1 MANVH
6 LLPFLNDIYDR
17 QPPRHRFQA
26 ETPEEWRA
34 WRSEAYGGL
43 RGLLALD
50 TVEDHRW
57 ADPPPPQVSTQVE
70 GPDFRIERVLL
81 PTLRGVWMPCLVL
94 VPNTPPPYPAVLC
107 LHGHGMSKD
116 ILAGVPRDDAERER
130 MELLRGDFAAKFARA
145 GYLAIAPDAAG
156 FGERVE
162 EASLAQAGNNCQHL
176 SVNSLSLG
184 MSLQGIR
191 VWEILRALD
200 YLAGRPDV
208 QPDRIAVAGLS
219 MGCEHA
225 MYVAALDERA
235 RATVLSCGPRAI
247 IPDAKHISWCACL
260 FSPGI
265 FNEMD
270 WPDITAL
277 IAPRPIQLQF
287 GDVDYIPLDLAR
299 DTHSM
304 LRHVYSLSGAE
315 PGALEYD
322 EFSGAHEFHF
332 EAALPFVSRWTG
344 ARELAGAGGR

>member
-6 LLPFLNDIYDR
+6 LLPFLNDVYDR

-50 TVEDHRW
+50 TVEEHRW
-57 ADPPPPQVSTQVE
+57 HDAPPAQVSTHLE
-70 GPDFRIERVLL
+70 GPDYRIERVLL

-116 ILAGVPRDDAERER
+116 ILAGVPRDEAERER
-130 MELLRGDFAAKFARA
+130 MELLRGDFAAKFAKA

-176 SVNSLSLG
+176 CVNALSLG

-200 YLAGRPDV
+200 YLVCRPDV

-225 MYVAALDERA
+225 MYVAALDERVQA
-235 RATVLSCGPRAI
+235 AVLSCGPRAI

-287 GDVDYIPLDLAR
+287 GDIDYIPLDLAR
-299 DTHSM
+299 ETHSM
-304 LRHVYSLSGAE
+304 LQRVYSLSGAE
-315 PGALEYD
+315 PEALEYD

>member
-6 LLPFLNDIYDR
+6 LLPFLNEVYDR
-17 QPPRHRFQA
+17 QPPRSRFRA
-26 ETPEEWRA
+26 ETPEEWRS
-34 WRSEAYGGL
+34 WRAAAGKRL
-43 RGLLALD
+43 RKLLSLD
-50 TVEDHRW
+50 TVQEHRW
-57 ADPPPPQVSTQVE
+57 PEAPPTQVSTQSK
-70 GPDFRIERVLL
+70 GPDYRVERVLL

-94 VPNTPPPYPAVLC
+94 VPNAPPPYPAVLC

-116 ILAGVPRDDAERER
+116 ILAGTPRDDAERER

-145 GYLAIAPDAAG
+145 GYLTIAPDAAG
-156 FGERVE
+156 FGERIE
-162 EASLAQAGNNCQHL
+162 DASLSQTRNNCQHL
-176 SVNSLSLG
+176 AVNALSLG

-200 YLAGRPDV
+200 YLSGRPDV
-208 QPDRIAVAGLS
+208 QRDRISGAGLS
-219 MGCEHA
+219 MGCEHL
-225 MYVAALDERA
+225 MYVAALDERI
-235 RATVLSCGPRAI
+235 RASVLSCGPRAI
-247 IPDAKHISWCACL
+247 IPDAKRISWCACL

-299 DTHSM
+299 ETYAT
-304 LRHVYSLSGAE
+304 LQRVYSLSGAS
-315 PGALEYD
+315 PDALEYD

-332 EAALPFVSRWTG
+332 EAALPFLSRWIG
-344 ARELAGAGGR
+344 AREAAAARGR

>member
-6 LLPFLNDIYDR
+6 LLPFLNEVYDR
-17 QPPRHRFQA
+17 QPPLHRFRA

-34 WRSEAYGGL
+34 WRTEAGGRL
-43 RGLLALD
+43 RDMLALD
-50 TVEDHRW
+50 TVEQHRW
-57 ADPPPPQVSTQVE
+57 PDAPPAQISTQVK
-70 GPDFRIERVLL
+70 GPGYRIERVLL
-81 PTLRGVWMPCLVL
+81 PTVRGVWMPCLVL
-94 VPNTPPPYPAVLC
+94 VPNAPPPYPAVLC

-145 GYLAIAPDAAG
+145 GYVAIAPDAAG
-156 FGERVE
+156 FGERIE
-162 EASLAQAGNNCQHL
+162 EASLGQTRNNCQHL
-176 SVNSLSLG
+176 SVNALSLG

-200 YLAGRPDV
+200 YLGGRPDV

-225 MYVAALDERA
+225 MYVAALYERV
-235 RATVLSCGPRAI
+235 RASVLSCGPRAI

-277 IAPRPIQLQF
+277 IAPSPIQLQF

-299 DTHSM
+299 ETHAM
-304 LRHVYSLSGAE
+304 LQRVYSLSRAA
-315 PGALEYD
+315 PNALEYD

-332 EAALPFVSRWTG
+332 EAALPFVNRWTG
-344 ARELAGAGGR
+344 AREFVAARER

>member
-6 LLPFLNDIYDR
+6 LLPFLNEVYDR
-17 QPPRHRFQA
+17 QPPRHRFRA

-34 WRSEAYGGL
+34 WRTEAGGRL
-43 RGLLALD
+43 RDMLALD
-50 TVEDHRW
+50 TVEQHRW
-57 ADPPPPQVSTQVE
+57 PDAPPAQVSTQSE
-70 GPDFRIERVLL
+70 GPGYTIERVLL

-94 VPNTPPPYPAVLC
+94 VPNAPPPYPTVLC

-116 ILAGVPRDDAERER
+116 ILAGVPRDEAERER
-130 MELLRGDFAAKFARA
+130 MELLRGNFAAKFARA
-145 GYLAIAPDAAG
+145 GFLTIAPDAAG
-156 FGERVE
+156 FGERIE
-162 EASLAQAGNNCQHL
+162 EASLGQTKNNCQHL
-176 SVNSLSLG
+176 SVNALSLG

-200 YLAGRPDV
+200 YLGARPDV

-225 MYVAALDERA
+225 MYVAALDERV
-235 RATVLSCGPRAI
+235 RASVLSCGPRAI

-277 IAPRPIQLQF
+277 IAPSPIQLQF

-299 DTHSM
+299 ETNSM
-304 LRHVYSLSGAE
+304 LQRVYSLSGAE

-322 EFSGAHEFHF
+322 EFPGAHEFHF
-332 EAALPFVSRWTG
+332 EAALPFVERWTG
-344 ARELAGAGGR
+344 ARQLAEARER

>member
-1 MANVH
+1 M
-6 LLPFLNDIYDR
+6 
-17 QPPRHRFQA
+17 
-26 ETPEEWRA
+26 
-34 WRSEAYGGL
+34 
-43 RGLLALD
+43 LALD
-50 TVEDHRW
+50 TVQEHRW
-57 ADPPPPQVSTQVE
+57 TDAPPAQVSTQVE

-94 VPNTPPPYPAVLC
+94 APNTPPPHPAVLC

-116 ILAGVPRDDAERER
+116 ILAGAPRDEAERER
-130 MELLRGDFAAKFARA
+130 MELLRGDFAAKFARD

-176 SVNSLSLG
+176 SVNALSLG

-208 QPDRIAVAGLS
+208 LPDRIACTGLS

-225 MYVAALDERA
+225 MYVAALDERI
-235 RATVLSCGPRAI
+235 RASVLSCGPRAI

-299 DTHSM
+299 ETHAM
-304 LRHVYSLSGAE
+304 LQRVYSLSGAE

-332 EAALPFVSRWTG
+332 EAALPFVNRWTG
-344 ARELAGAGGR
+344 ARELAEAGGR

>member
-1 MANVH
+1 MANVD
-6 LLPFLNDIYDR
+6 LLPFLNEIYDR

-26 ETPEEWRA
+26 ETPEEWST
-34 WRSEAYGGL
+34 WRLEAGGRL
-43 RGLLALD
+43 RDLLALE
-50 TVEDHRW
+50 TVEEHRW
-57 ADPPPPQVSTQVE
+57 PDSPPAQVPAQVE
-70 GPDFRIERVLL
+70 SPDFRIERVLL

-94 VPNTPPPYPAVLC
+94 VPNTPPPHPAVLC

-116 ILAGVPRDDAERER
+116 ILAGTPRDEAERER
-130 MELLRGDFAAKFARA
+130 MELLRGDFAAKFARE

-176 SVNSLSLG
+176 SVNALSLG

-208 QPDRIAVAGLS
+208 RPDRIACAGLS

-225 MYVAALDERA
+225 MYVAALDERV
-235 RATVLSCGPRAI
+235 RASVLSCGPRAI

-299 DTHSM
+299 ETHSM
-304 LRHVYSLSGAE
+304 LQPVYSLSDAE

-332 EAALPFVSRWTG
+332 EAALPFVNRWTG
-344 ARELAGAGGR
+344 ARDLAESGGR

>member
-6 LLPFLNDIYDR
+6 LLPFLNEVYDR
-17 QPPRHRFQA
+17 QPPRHRFRA
-26 ETPEEWRA
+26 ATPGEWRA
-34 WRSEAYGGL
+34 WRPEAHGGL
-43 RGLLALD
+43 RDLLALD

-57 ADPPPPQVSTQVE
+57 ADAPPPQVSTQLE
-70 GPDFRIERVLL
+70 GPDYTIERVLL
-81 PTLRGVWMPCLVL
+81 PMLRGVWMPCLVL
-94 VPNTPPPYPAVLC
+94 VPNGPPPHPAVLC

-130 MELLRGDFAAKFARA
+130 MELLRGDYAAKFARA

-162 EASLAQAGNNCQHL
+162 EASLAQAGNHCQHL
-176 SVNSLSLG
+176 SVNALSLG

-200 YLAGRPDV
+200 YLAGRPGV

-225 MYVAALDERA
+225 MYVAALDERV
-235 RATVLSCGPRAI
+235 RAAVLSCGPRAI

-277 IAPRPIQLQF
+277 IAPKPIQLQF

-299 DTHSM
+299 DTHKM
-304 LRHVYSLSGAE
+304 LRRVYSLSGAE

>member
-1 MANVH
+1 MANVR
-6 LLPFLNDIYDR
+6 LLPFLNEVYDR
-17 QPPRHRFQA
+17 QPPRRRFRA

-34 WRSEAYGGL
+34 WRTDAGGSL
-43 RGLLALD
+43 RDMLALD
-50 TVEDHRW
+50 TVEEHRW
-57 ADPPPPQVSTQVE
+57 PDAPPPQVSTLEE
-70 GPDFRIERVLL
+70 GPAYRIERVLL

-94 VPNTPPPYPAVLC
+94 APNTPPPHPAVLC

-116 ILAGVPRDDAERER
+116 ILAGVPRDEAERER

-162 EASLAQAGNNCQHL
+162 EVSLGQTKNNCQHL
-176 SVNSLSLG
+176 SVNALSLG

-191 VWEILRALD
+191 VWEILCALD
-200 YLAGRPDV
+200 YLCGRPDV
-208 QPDRIAVAGLS
+208 HPNRIACAGLS

-225 MYVAALDERA
+225 MYVAALDKRIRA
-235 RATVLSCGPRAI
+235 SVLSCGPRAI

-277 IAPRPIQLQF
+277 IAPMPIQVQY
-287 GDVDYIPLDLAR
+287 GDGDYIPLDLAR
-299 DTHSM
+299 ETCAM
-304 LRHVYSLSGAE
+304 LQRVYSLSGAA
-315 PGALEYD
+315 PDALEYD

-332 EAALPFVSRWTG
+332 EAALPFVNRWTG
-344 ARELAGAGGR
+344 ARQLAATRER